1 MMTSL
6 VNSRLRIPHDG
17 PVHISSLDLWS
28 PLASIQIC
36 IDCKL
41 RDRSEEAFT
50 TPCIQHVIRSISVS
64 KFETVQVYFLLS
76 FSFWSTNIY
85 LIGLI
90 LAFCTSHFLLIF
102 ISNQNSFCQ
111 MILHSL
117 NRMQIFELHTIFQFF
132 YFRLLDTKLSIYTER
147 FLYVFSFL

>member
-1 MMTSL
+1 MTSL
-6 VNSRLRIPHDG
+6 IDSCLQIPHDG
-17 PVHISSLDLWS
+17 PVDISSLDLWS

-76 FSFWSTNIY
+76 FCFRSTKIY

-90 LAFCTSHFLLIF
+90 LAFCTSQILLIF

-111 MILHSL
+111 MILHLL
-117 NRMQIFELHTIFQFF
+117 NQMQIFELFQFF
-132 YFRLLDTKLSIYTER
+132 YFRLLDTNLSIYTER